1 MRHSSAPLLSTVA
14 LLLSACGGG
23 GSGSTPAP
31 TPAPA
36 PAPTPVL
43 GTPLTVGASTP
54 APGGAGGADTTPSL
68 VFNQALDAATVSVA
82 AVTLSSPI
90 GAVNSSLALDGST
103 VTLTPAQPLV
113 WGSHYQ
119 LSAATTL
126 RATGGGALAAPYS
139 TGFDTRMPTWSAM
152 VKSPVSKPAM
162 GNLQTAGARNGDVV
176 AVWTEV
182 GANGA
187 SQVSA
192 NRYNAATQSW
202 STASAIQGTEKRA
215 ESPVLRADDA
225 GNACAV
231 WEEQLDNGNYAIK
244 AARYNAATGRWSAP
258 ATVSRPGEYSSHY
271 SGATV
276 AIGRSGSIIVAWKQ
290 YHSTVAS
297 QATTDVAYFDA
308 ASQQW
313 TPARSLQDSPTDTG
327 FPVAAVDAGGNAMVL
342 WSQAGPTVGITLAN
356 AARYDA
362 RARSWSPNTLVAP
375 GATGG
380 SSVAQFV
387 FDAAGDAVATI
398 SLATPQSASSVHVIR
413 YTGASNS
420 WGQPELMDTAYHAT
434 TLAFDAAGNA
444 LLVWPT
450 YAGATDFNIASRR
463 YQRSTGTWTALP
475 NVPSYTSS
483 VMPLAFDP
491 AGNAVTAWVGY
502 NAGVYSMVSMRFNA
516 AAGKWDAPVSIAS
529 GTSAMGQPALS
540 LDQSGQ
546 AMLLWAQFA
555 NLYSSP
561 VQTAYSRLT
570 GR

>member
-1 MRHSSAPLLSTVA
+1 MRHSSLPLLSTLA

-23 GSGSTPAP
+23 GSTPAS
-31 TPAPA
+31 APA

-43 GTPLTVGASTP
+43 ATPLTVGASIP
-54 APGGAGGADTTPSL
+54 APGGASGTDATPSL
-68 VFNQALDAATVSVA
+68 MFNQALDATTVSVA

-90 GAVNSSLALDGST
+90 GAVNSSLALNGST
-103 VTLTPAQPLV
+103 ITLTPAQPLV

-126 RATGGGALAAPYS
+126 RATGGGVLAAPYS
-139 TGFDTRMPTWSAM
+139 TGFDTRMPTWGAT
-152 VKSPVSKPAM
+152 VKSPTSKPAM
-162 GNLQTAGARNGDVV
+162 GSLQTAGARNGDVV

-182 GANGA
+182 GANGVL
-187 SQVSA
+187 QVTST
-192 NRYNAATQSW
+192 RYTAATQGWGTTS
-202 STASAIQGTEKRA
+202 SIQGTEKRG

-244 AARYNAATGRWSAP
+244 AARYNAASGRWSAP

-276 AIGRSGSIIVAWKQ
+276 AIGRSGDIIVAWTQ

-297 QATTDVAYFDA
+297 QSTTDIAYFDA

-313 TPARSLQDSPTDTG
+313 TPTRSLQDRQADTY
-327 FPVAAVDAGGNAMVL
+327 FPLAAIDAAGNAMVL
-342 WSQAGPTVGITLAN
+342 WSQGDPNGGVHQAY

-362 RARSWSPNTLVAP
+362 RARSWGPNTQVVPNAP
-375 GATGG
+375 GG
-380 SSVAQFV
+380 SSITQFA
-387 FDAAGDAVATI
+387 FDAAGDALATI
-398 SLATPQSASSVHVIR
+398 SLATPQSAGSVQVIR
-413 YTGASNS
+413 YTGASNT
-420 WGQPELMDTAYHAT
+420 WGQPELMDTAYSAS
-434 TLAFDAAGNA
+434 TLAVDAAGNA
-444 LLVWPT
+444 LLVWAT
-450 YAGATDFNIASRR
+450 YTVPSTFNINSRR

-475 NVPSYTSS
+475 NISSYTSS
-483 VMPLAFDP
+483 IMPLAFDP
-491 AGNAVTAWVGY
+491 AGNAVASWINY
-502 NAGVYSMVSMRFNA
+502 SAGVYSMLTMRFNA

-529 GTSAMGQPALS
+529 GTSAMGQPALA

-546 AMLLWAQFA
+546 AMLLWPQFA

-561 VQTAYSRLT
+561 VQAAYARLT

>member
-1 MRHSSAPLLSTVA
+1 MRYSSAPLLSTVA

-23 GSGSTPAP
+23 SGSATSPA
-31 TPAPA
+31 PAPA

-43 GTPLTVGASTP
+43 ATPLTVGASNP
-54 APGGAGGADTTPSL
+54 APGGASGTDAVPSL
-68 VFNQALDAATVSVA
+68 TFNQALDTATVSA
-82 AVTLSSPI
+82 ASVTLSSPI
-90 GAVNSSLALDGST
+90 GAVNSFLELNGGT

-126 RATGGGALAAPYS
+126 RATGGGVLAAPY
-139 TGFDTRMPTWSAM
+139 TAGFDTRMPTWSAM
-152 VKSPVSKPAM
+152 IKGPASKPYM
-162 GNLQTAGARNGDVV
+162 SDPQTAGARNGDVV
-176 AVWTEV
+176 AVWTEI
-182 GANGA
+182 GAGGNPLVTA
-187 SQVSA
+187 T
-192 NRYNAATQSW
+192 RYAAATQSW
-202 STASAIQGTEKRA
+202 GTTTAIQGTEKRA
-215 ESPVLRADDA
+215 ESLVLRADDA

-231 WEEQLDNGNYAIK
+231 WEELLDNGNYAIK

-258 ATVSRPGEYSSHY
+258 ATVSRPREYSSHY

-276 AIGRSGSIIVAWKQ
+276 AIGRTGDIIVAWKQ

-297 QATTDVAYFDA
+297 QATIDTAYFDA

-313 TPARSLQDSPTDTG
+313 TPARSLQNTPTDTG
-327 FPVAAVDAGGNAMVL
+327 FPVAAIDAGGNAMVL
-342 WSQAGPTVGITLAN
+342 WSQTGPTVGITLAN

-362 RARSWSPNTLVAP
+362 RARSWSPNALVVP

-387 FDAAGDAVATI
+387 FDAAGDALATV
-398 SLATPQSASSVHVIR
+398 SLATPQSPGSVHVIR

-420 WGQPELMDTAYHAT
+420 WGQPEPMDTAYHAS
-434 TLAFDAAGNA
+434 TLAIDAAGNA

-450 YAGATDFNIASRR
+450 YTSATDFNIASRR
-463 YQRSTGTWTALP
+463 YQRSTGSWTTLP
-475 NVPSYTSS
+475 NIASYTSS

-491 AGNAVTAWVGY
+491 AGNAVTSWVNY
-502 NAGVYSMVSMRFNA
+502 SAGVYSMLTMRFNA
-516 AAGKWDAPVSIAS
+516 TVGKWDAPVSIAS

-546 AMLLWAQFA
+546 AMLLWPQFA

-561 VQTAYSRLT
+561 VQAAYARLT

>member
-1 MRHSSAPLLSTVA
+1 MRHSSVPLLSTVA

-23 GSGSTPAP
+23 SGSTPAS
-31 TPAPA
+31 TPA
-36 PAPTPVL
+36 PAPTPVPA
-43 GTPLTVGASTP
+43 TPLAVGASIP
-54 APGGAGGADTTPSL
+54 APGGASGTDATPSL
-68 VFNQALDAATVSVA
+68 MFNQALDATTVSVA

-90 GAVNSSLALDGST
+90 GAVNSGLALNGNT
-103 VTLTPAQPLV
+103 VTLTPTQPLV

-126 RATGGGALAAPYS
+126 RATAGGVLAAPYS

-187 SQVSA
+187 SQVTA
-192 NRYNAATQSW
+192 TRYTAATQSW
-202 STASAIQGTEKRA
+202 GTTASIQGTEQRG

-231 WEEQLDNGNYAIK
+231 WEEQLDNGKYAIK
-244 AARYNAATGRWSAP
+244 AARYNAANGRWSAP
-258 ATVSRPGEYSSHY
+258 AIVSRPGEYSSHY

-276 AIGRSGSIIVAWKQ
+276 AIGRTGDIIVAWKQ
-290 YHSTVAS
+290 YHSTVVS
-297 QATTDVAYFDA
+297 QATIDIARFDA
-308 ASQQW
+308 ASLQW
-313 TPARSLQDSPTDTG
+313 TPARSLQDSPADTD
-327 FPVAAVDAGGNAMVL
+327 FPIAAIDAAGNAMVV
-342 WSQAGPTVGITLAN
+342 WSQAAPNGGADQAY

-362 RARSWSPNTLVAP
+362 RARGWGPNSLVTPNA
-375 GATGG
+375 AGG
-380 SSVAQFV
+380 SSVQQLA
-387 FDAAGDAVATI
+387 FDAAGDALATI
-398 SLATPQSASSVHVIR
+398 SLPTPQRPTSLHVIR

-420 WGQPELMDTAYHAT
+420 WGQPELMDTAYSAA
-434 TLAFDAAGNA
+434 TLAVDAAGNA

-450 YAGATDFNIASRR
+450 YTVPSTFNINSRR

-475 NVPSYTSS
+475 NISSYTSS
-483 VMPLAFDP
+483 IMPLAFDP
-491 AGNAVTAWVGY
+491 AGNAVTSWVNYDG
-502 NAGVYSMVSMRFNA
+502 GVYSMVTMRFNA
-516 AAGKWDAPVSIAS
+516 AAGKWDAPVSLAS

-561 VQTAYSRLT
+561 VQAAYARLT